1 MTDISWKMT
10 AKHED
15 IRMGLPDSKNQVR
28 ENKVKLEGALC
39 KQAKCKNDDCTL
51 FNLHCLTIVWKEYK
65 SFS

>member
-1 MTDISWKMT
+1 MT
-10 AKHED
+10 AKRED

-51 FNLHCLTIVWKEYK
+51 FN
-65 SFS
+65 